1 MGKYELIAVFTIL
14 IVVSVNLVAFLLVF
28 WVPRHKRKSV
38 EVDRGS
44 RERIIQSIRTHLSSL
59 VENEPSLQSSM
70 LQAVLNTGILDELC
84 NDWCSTDEFNDLLF
98 GAVDTYMNGMNLD
111 LPDDVWGT
119 IGEDYDRLRKSRD
132 EMLLDLESGVVFRK
146 HLSDELLKVYW
157 AGYLL
162 GLFHFG
168 FYVERGK
175 VKGDLSYALWGA
187 RPSVFVKDEMPDQVF
202 RRGWSDGFNARLM
215 I

>member
-14 IVVSVNLVAFLLVF
+14 IVVSAVLIAYLLIYGVA
-28 WVPRHKRKSV
+28 RHKRKSV

-59 VENEPSLQSSM
+59 VENEPPLQASI
-70 LQAVLNTGILDELC
+70 LQAVLDTGILDGLC
-84 NDWCSTDEFNDLLF
+84 NDWCSTAEFNDLLF
-98 GAVDTYMNGMNLD
+98 DAVDAYGMNLD
-111 LPDDVWGT
+111 LPDDVCDT
-119 IGEDYDRLRKSRD
+119 IGEDYDRLRQSRD
-132 EMLLDLESGVVFRK
+132 EMLFDLESGVAFRK
-146 HLSDELLKVYW
+146 YLSDELLKVYW

-162 GLFHFG
+162 GLFHFR
-168 FYVERGK
+168 FYVEHGK
-175 VKGDLSYALWGA
+175 AKGDLSYALWGA

>member
-1 MGKYELIAVFTIL
+1 MGKYELIAAFTIL
-14 IVVSVNLVAFLLVF
+14 IVVSANLVAFLLVF

-59 VENEPSLQSSM
+59 VENEPSLQASM
-70 LQAVLNTGILDELC
+70 LQAVLNTGILDGLC

-98 GAVDTYMNGMNLD
+98 DAVDAYGMNLD
-111 LPDDVWGT
+111 LPDDVCGS
-119 IGEDYDRLRKSRD
+119 IGEDYDRLHETLFDLKSD
-132 EMLLDLESGVVFRK
+132 AVFRK
-146 HLSDELLKVYW
+146 HLSGELLKVYW

-162 GLFHFG
+162 GLFHFR

>member
-1 MGKYELIAVFTIL
+1 MGKYELIAVSTIL
-14 IVVSVNLVAFLLVF
+14 IVVSANLVAFLLVF

-59 VENEPSLQSSM
+59 VENEPSLQASI
-70 LQAVLNTGILDELC
+70 LQAVLNTGILDGLC
-84 NDWCSTDEFNDLLF
+84 NGWCSTAEFNDLLF
-98 GAVDTYMNGMNLD
+98 DAVDAYGMNLD
-111 LPDDVWGT
+111 LPDDVCGS
-119 IGEDYDRLRKSRD
+119 IGEDYDRLH
-132 EMLLDLESGVVFRK
+132 EMLFGLKSDAVFRK
-146 HLSDELLKVYW
+146 HLSGELLKVYW

-162 GLFHFG
+162 GLFHFR
-168 FYVERGK
+168 FYVEHGK
-175 VKGDLSYALWGA
+175 AKGDLSYALWGA

>member
-1 MGKYELIAVFTIL
+1 MGKYELIAAFTIL
-14 IVVSVNLVAFLLVF
+14 IVVSANLVAFLLVF

-44 RERIIQSIRTHLSSL
+44 RERIIQPIRTHLSSL

-70 LQAVLNTGILDELC
+70 LQAVLNTGILDGLC
-84 NDWCSTDEFNDLLF
+84 NDWCSTAEFNDLLF
-98 GAVDTYMNGMNLD
+98 DAVDAYNGMNLD
-111 LPDDVWGT
+111 LPDDVCDT

-132 EMLLDLESGVVFRK
+132 EMLFDLESGVVFRK

-162 GLFHFG
+162 GLFHFR

>member
-1 MGKYELIAVFTIL
+1 MGKYELIAVSTIL

-44 RERIIQSIRTHLSSL
+44 REKIIQSIRTHLNSL
-59 VENEPSLQSSM
+59 VENEPPLQSSM
-70 LQAVLNTGILDELC
+70 LQAVLDTGILDGLY
-84 NDWCSTDEFNDLLF
+84 NGWCSTAEFNDLLF

-111 LPDDVWGT
+111 LPDDVWGA
-119 IGEDYDRLRKSRD
+119 KSD
-132 EMLLDLESGVVFRK
+132 VAFRK
-146 HLSDELLKVYW
+146 YLSDELLKVYW

-162 GLFHFG
+162 GLLHFR
-168 FYVERGK
+168 FYVEHGK
-175 VKGDLSYALWGA
+175 AKGDLSYALWGA